1 VTDLHRLPGEE
12 PDRDTILEHGE
23 LITAVELPPLTFA
36 ANSCYRKVRD
46 RASYAFALVSV
57 AAALDI
63 ADGSVRDVRIAMGG
77 VAHKPWRARRAEEA
91 LLGGQASEESFQAAA
106 ETELAEARP
115 LPGNAFKIP
124 LARNVMVRMLMD
136 LAQEHRR
143 TTHRLAAL
151 DVPPPTIMRAPGE
164 TQGMFAFESAM
175 DEMAIACGLDP
186 IEFRIRNEPAAHPES
201 GLPFSS
207 RNLVGCLREGASRF
221 RWRPRDPAARSR
233 RDRDWLVGTGVAA
246 STYPTAQLPGSAA
259 AIRAEPGGRY
269 TVSIAAADIG
279 TGTWTALRQIA
290 ADALGVAIDQL
301 ALEIG
306 DSALPPA
313 SPAGL
318 SSGISCWGSSIV
330 EAARRLRGRLES
342 QHGGIVPTG
351 GLEVTANMPEN
362 PDVARYAMHAFGA
375 QFAEVR
381 VNQDTGEVRV
391 PRLLGVFD
399 AGRIINPKTARS
411 QLIGGMTQELSLALH
426 EHSILDPRF
435 GHVINHDFSG
445 YHIASNADA
454 VSIDAH
460 GRRHRQRRLS
470 RHRHP
475 RA

>member
-1 VTDLHRLPGEE
+1 MYRRLPSCGRREKRKACLPLSRRWMRWRSPAGWTRSSSGSATSPLPILKAACRFPAATLLAACGRAPAGSGGSHATPLRGHDATGTGLSE
-12 PDRDTILEHGE
+12 PASPPRPPDR
-23 LITAVELPPLTFA
+23 
-36 ANSCYRKVRD
+36 
-46 RASYAFALVSV
+46 
-57 AAALDI
+57 
-63 ADGSVRDVRIAMGG
+63 
-77 VAHKPWRARRAEEA
+77 
-91 LLGGQASEESFQAAA
+91 
-106 ETELAEARP
+106 
-115 LPGNAFKIP
+115 
-124 LARNVMVRMLMD
+124 
-136 LAQEHRR
+136 
-143 TTHRLAAL
+143 
-151 DVPPPTIMRAPGE
+151 
-164 TQGMFAFESAM
+164 
-175 DEMAIACGLDP
+175 
-186 IEFRIRNEPAAHPES
+186 
-201 GLPFSS
+201 
-207 RNLVGCLREGASRF
+207 
-221 RWRPRDPAARSR
+221 PAAR
-233 RDRDWLVGTGVAA
+233 
-246 STYPTAQLPGSAA
+246 SAA

-342 QHGGIVPTG
+342 QHGGIVPAG

-475 RA
+475 R